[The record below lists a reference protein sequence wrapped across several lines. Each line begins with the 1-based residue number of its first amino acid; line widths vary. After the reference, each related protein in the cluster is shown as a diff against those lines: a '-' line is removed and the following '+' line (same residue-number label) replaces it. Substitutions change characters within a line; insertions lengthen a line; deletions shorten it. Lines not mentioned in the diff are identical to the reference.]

1 MPVEVIFLCDK
12 ASMLRDK
19 SEGTLYKGLNSGI
32 IIIIIIIIII
42 GLAAMLLVYPLLKD
56 TDTSRCLTV
65 LWTLQWG

>member
-1 MPVEVIFLCDK
+1 VEVIFLCDK

-42 GLAAMLLVYPLLKD
+42 GL
-56 TDTSRCLTV
+56 
-65 LWTLQWG
+65 